1 MVHILLIQ
9 GAGVGGSDKLV
20 ADMQPLLQPGET
32 LDAPVMPMADDPSA
46 SRWLRAIG
54 KALAAQKEPFVA
66 VGHSLGGSSLL
77 QWLGEHDAPDTLR
90 AVITIA
96 APYWG
101 DGGWQAGEF
110 SLPEG
115 AVENLAQL
123 PHIHL
128 MLGSDDEVVQRPHL
142 GLYGRMLPMASTELI
157 EGMDHEWATGGAIL
171 LDRVRRYA

>member
-32 LDAPVMPMADDPSA
+32 LDVPVMPMADDPSA
-46 SRWLRAIG
+46 TRWLPAIG
-54 KALAAQKEPFVA
+54 AALAAQQQPFVA

-77 QWLGEHDAPDTLR
+77 QWLGAHDAPENLV

-96 APYWG
+96 APFWG

-110 SLPEG
+110 SLPPG
-115 AVENLAQL
+115 ATDRLGRL
-123 PHIHL
+123 SHLHL
-128 MLGSDDEVVQRPHL
+128 MLGSEDEVVERHHL
-142 GLYGRMLPMASTELI
+142 DLYATALPGAGTEVVA
-157 EGMDHEWATGGAIL
+157 GMDHEWATGGAL
-171 LDRVRRYA
+171 LLERVRRYG